1 MLLDAFSSVVDF
13 IVQVGSYLG
22 LSWIAVAGLSIM
34 LVAFIISFLC
44 TQFSI
49 ELRTT
54 RAIEKLNLY
63 LESNPF
69 INDENLVEFNKL
81 MKKIPSPMRVQWQQ
95 FMVNR
100 DKKPSEFFSEENCI
114 EKPFKVSSYKN
125 HVGAVRT
132 CLICVSILAFVLSC
146 GALINVGAT
155 NLATVLVESLLL
167 SLALYFVGELYILFL
182 KVRRNSSI
190 SDLYYNF
197 ANFQKYIDRAV
208 TTLPDYVDYEI
219 LFTRK
224 EIVSGIPVLQEYL
237 QQRALYEQEQ
247 IKKAK
252 ESQVEHEHYDFSA
265 LGVNGSLIMERAMRE
280 CEYYLGNRKRILAE
294 ISELEGSRDMLEKSY
309 DEKNKTNQR
318 KLRDIKESLDRL
330 KDKLDS
336 TTNIIVGND
345 LRKQRENEIQ
355 KQRQLER
362 EVDEDNNK
370 FDADKKKIA
379 EEIAGK
385 KAEIEE
391 FRKTAENALNSEFK
405 AYSDKIYT
413 ELKDVAEGQVKEE
426 LDGVKAENQK
436 LQSDIEERDRC
447 IVEKNA
453 VYDEK
458 LALLDDYSKKLAEQ
472 QETID
477 EASQV
482 KSEAEDK
489 DKEIFEVKKELES
502 RNLELEKKNQE
513 IEKQKELIKEYKRKK
528 QIEVYRY
535 FDANGNE
542 FYVDENNNP
551 YYLDENGNKVY
562 MTEETAESEST
573 EESTSQNEQNVQNTL
588 PVEEEI
594 EEPTNE
600 TNVAEESKVEEDAQS
615 ETKSEQAPET
625 TSEAKNETA
634 EPVESSNEDA
644 LGFSDEDLKLDG
656 DDLQEEPLQENNEQE
671 AEENADNTT
680 QKPKALDEVSGN
692 NTLDAKDL
700 QQQLDEIA
708 KQAEEEDK
716 EKKSAKEPEPEFH
729 KPVYDFVWENSNS
742 SEKFEK
748 EEPVEKE
755 DRKEESAEQQDEIEE
770 KLNETADES
779 SESEQPA
786 ETEEKPVE
794 EEKVAEPEEN
804 STESAEEPKVEN
816 VEPAEEMAEEATTQ
830 TEEPKTEQ
838 PENSEVMTEP
848 ETTSEASTEEA
859 PVEEQQAE
867 EKQTVEPLEKEKIEE
882 EPAEE
887 QNVTSEEL
895 KETESIEDIEKEIQE
910 QNEELEKQHKDLS
923 NQLEETKAIAD
934 SEDKKEKK
942 PRAKRKTTAS
952 KAKKS
957 TTAKKPT
964 AKKSTTKKTTKK
976 VDDKSADKKPA
987 KKTTPKKKSTA
998 KAKPTS
1004 KAKATSK
1011 AKSTA
1016 KKPTTKKPSKKVT
1029 KAQDNSAPLNADEV
1043 TVADL
1048 SLAQFNEQLKS
1059 VMQEINGA
1067 DGSNASDKKDDGQ
1080 NTSK

>member
-34 LVAFIISFLC
+34 LLTFIISFLC

-54 RAIEKLNLY
+54 RAIEKLNIY

-69 INDENLVEFNKL
+69 INDENLVEFNKM

-391 FRKTAENALNSEFK
+391 FRKTAENALNNEFK

-472 QETID
+472 QETIE
-477 EASQV
+477 EATQA

-489 DKEIFEVKKELES
+489 DKEIFEVKRELES

-562 MTEETAESEST
+562 MTEETAETEPT
-573 EESTSQNEQNVQNTL
+573 EEPTSQNEQNVQNTL
-588 PVEEEI
+588 PVEEKV

-600 TNVAEESKVEEDAQS
+600 TNVAEEPEVENDVQT
-615 ETKSEQAPET
+615 ETKSEEM
-625 TSEAKNETA
+625 SEATNEVENETA
-634 EPVESSNEDA
+634 EPVESSNEDT
-644 LGFSDEDLKLDG
+644 LGFSDEDLKLDEE
-656 DDLQEEPLQENNEQE
+656 DLQEEPSQENNEQE
-671 AEENADNTT
+671 AEENADDTT
-680 QKPKALDEVSGN
+680 QKPKALDEVSAN

-748 EEPVEKE
+748 EEPAEKE
-755 DRKEESAEQQDEIEE
+755 GQKEEPAEKVEQDEIEE

-779 SESEQPA
+779 NESNESEQPA
-786 ETEEKPVE
+786 EAEEKPVE
-794 EEKVAEPEEN
+794 EEKVAESEEN
-804 STESAEEPKVEN
+804 STKPAEEPEVED
-816 VEPAEEMAEEATTQ
+816 VEPSENMTEETEAQ
-830 TEEPKTEQ
+830 TEEPKAEQ
-838 PENSEVMTEP
+838 IKNSEATAEP
-848 ETTSEASTEEA
+848 ETTSETSAEGTSTEE
-859 PVEEQQAE
+859 Q
-867 EKQTVEPLEKEKIEE
+867 
-882 EPAEE
+882 PAEE
-887 QNVTSEEL
+887 QNTASEEP
-895 KETESIEDIEKEIQE
+895 KEAESIEDIEKEIQE

-923 NQLEETKAIAD
+923 NQLEETKAIVD

-942 PRAKRKTTAS
+942 PRAKRKATAS

-957 TTAKKPT
+957 TTAKKLT

-976 VDDKSADKKPA
+976 ADDKSADKKPT
-987 KKTTPKKKSTA
+987 KKTTSKKKSTA
-998 KAKPTS
+998 KAKPAS
-1004 KAKATSK
+1004 KTKATSK

-1029 KAQDNSAPLNADEV
+1029 KAQDSSAPLNADEV

-1059 VMQEINGA
+1059 VMQEINSA
-1067 DGSNASDKKDDGQ
+1067 DGSNPSDKKDDGQ

>member
-34 LVAFIISFLC
+34 LLTFIISFLC

-54 RAIEKLNLY
+54 RAIEKLNIY

-69 INDENLVEFNKL
+69 INDENLVEFNKM
-81 MKKIPSPMRVQWQQ
+81 MKKIPYPMRVQWQQ

-146 GALINVGAT
+146 GALINVGTT

-182 KVRRNSSI
+182 KVRRDSSI

-318 KLRDIKESLDRL
+318 KLRDIKETLDRL

-391 FRKTAENALNSEFK
+391 FRKTAESALNNEFK

-472 QETID
+472 QETIED
-477 EASQV
+477 AAQV

-513 IEKQKELIKEYKRKK
+513 IENQKELIKEYKRKK

-573 EESTSQNEQNVQNTL
+573 EESASQNEQNVQNTL
-588 PVEEEI
+588 PVEE
-594 EEPTNE
+594 PTNE
-600 TNVAEESKVEEDAQS
+600 TNIAEESKVEEDAQS

-625 TSEAKNETA
+625 TSEVENETA
-634 EPVESSNEDA
+634 EPVESSNEDT
-644 LGFSDEDLKLDG
+644 LGFSDEDLKLDEE
-656 DDLQEEPLQENNEQE
+656 DLQEEPSQENNEQE
-671 AEENADNTT
+671 AEENTDTT
-680 QKPKALDEVSGN
+680 RKPKALDEVSGN

-755 DRKEESAEQQDEIEE
+755 DEKEEPAEQVEQDEIEE

-779 SESEQPA
+779 SESEKTA
-786 ETEEKPVE
+786 EI

-804 STESAEEPKVEN
+804 STESAGEPKVEN
-816 VEPAEEMAEEATTQ
+816 VEPAEEMVEEATTQ
-830 TEEPKTEQ
+830 TEESKTEQ
-838 PENSEVMTEP
+838 LENSEVMTEP
-848 ETTSEASTEEA
+848 ETTSGASTEEV
-859 PVEEQQAE
+859 PVEA
-867 EKQTVEPLEKEKIEE
+867 
-882 EPAEE
+882 
-887 QNVTSEEL
+887 QNATSEEP

-934 SEDKKEKK
+934 SEGKKEKK

-964 AKKSTTKKTTKK
+964 AKKSTTKKA
-976 VDDKSADKKPA
+976 DYKSADKKPA

-998 KAKPTS
+998 KAKPAS
-1004 KAKATSK
+1004 KTKATSK

-1059 VMQEINGA
+1059 VMQEINGT
-1067 DGSNASDKKDDGQ
+1067 DGSNSSDKKDDGQ

>member
-34 LVAFIISFLC
+34 LLTFIISFLC

-54 RAIEKLNLY
+54 RAIEKLNIY

-69 INDENLVEFNKL
+69 INDENLVEFNKM

-114 EKPFKVSSYKN
+114 EKPFKISSYKN

-146 GALINVGAT
+146 GALINVGTT

-391 FRKTAENALNSEFK
+391 FRKTAESALNNEFK

-472 QETID
+472 QETIED
-477 EASQV
+477 AAQA

-562 MTEETAESEST
+562 MTEKTAESEST
-573 EESTSQNEQNVQNTL
+573 EESASQNEQNVQNTL
-588 PVEEEI
+588 PVEE
-594 EEPTNE
+594 PTNE
-600 TNVAEESKVEEDAQS
+600 TDVAEESKVEEDAQS
-615 ETKSEQAPET
+615 ETKSEQASET
-625 TSEAKNETA
+625 TSEVENETA
-634 EPVESSNEDA
+634 EPVESSNEDT
-644 LGFSDEDLKLDG
+644 LGFSDEDLKLDEE
-656 DDLQEEPLQENNEQE
+656 DLQEEPSQENNEQE
-671 AEENADNTT
+671 AEKNADTT

-692 NTLDAKDL
+692 NTLNAKDL

-755 DRKEESAEQQDEIEE
+755 DGKEEPAEQVERDEIEE

-786 ETEEKPVE
+786 EV

-816 VEPAEEMAEEATTQ
+816 VEPAEEIVEEATTQ

-838 PENSEVMTEP
+838 PENSEVLTEP
-848 ETTSEASTEEA
+848 ETTSETSTEEA
-859 PVEEQQAE
+859 PVEEQSAE
-867 EKQTVEPLEKEKIEE
+867 EKQTVESSEKEKTEE
-882 EPAEE
+882 EPAEAK
-887 QNVTSEEL
+887 NATSEEP

-934 SEDKKEKK
+934 SEGKKEKK

-952 KAKKS
+952 KTKKS

-964 AKKSTTKKTTKK
+964 AKKSTTKKA
-976 VDDKSADKKPA
+976 DDKSADKKPA

-998 KAKPTS
+998 KAKTAS
-1004 KAKATSK
+1004 KTKATSK

-1029 KAQDNSAPLNADEV
+1029 KVQDNSAPLNADEV

-1059 VMQEINGA
+1059 VMQEINGT
-1067 DGSNASDKKDDGQ
+1067 DDSNPSDKKDDGQ

>member
-114 EKPFKVSSYKN
+114 EKPFKVSAYKN
-125 HVGAVRT
+125 YIGGVRT
-132 CLICVSILAFVLSC
+132 CLICVSILAFILSC

-182 KVRRNSSI
+182 KVRRNSAV

-379 EEIAGK
+379 DEIAGK

-391 FRKTAENALNSEFK
+391 FRKNAETALNSEFK
-405 AYSDKIYT
+405 IYSDKIYT

-426 LDGVKAENQK
+426 LAEVKAENQK

-489 DKEIFEVKKELES
+489 DKEIFEVKRELES
-502 RNLELEKKNQE
+502 RNIELEKKNQE
-513 IEKQKELIKEYKRKK
+513 IEKQKEIIKEYKRKK

-562 MTEETAESEST
+562 MTEETAENKPA
-573 EESTSQNEQNVQNTL
+573 EETTTQNEQDVQNTL
-588 PVEEEI
+588 PVEEKVV
-594 EEPTNE
+594 EPASE
-600 TNVAEESKVEEDAQS
+600 TDTETEPQAENAAQS
-615 ETKSEQAPET
+615 ETPVEESKEA
-625 TSEAKNETA
+625 TSETENESA
-634 EPVESSNEDA
+634 EPAESSAEDV
-644 LGFSDEDLKLDG
+644 LGFSDEDLKLDE
-656 DDLQEEPLQENNEQE
+656 DSSQENDTQT
-671 AEENADNTT
+671 EEDATK
-680 QKPKALDEVSGN
+680 QPKAPAEVSGD
-692 NTLDAKDL
+692 NTLDSKDI

-708 KQAEEEDK
+708 KQAEAEDK

-748 EEPVEKE
+748 DEEPKENSTEQTEK
-755 DRKEESAEQQDEIEE
+755 DDVEE
-770 KLNETADES
+770 KL
-779 SESEQPA
+779 SEASKEPEQLA
-786 ETEEKPVE
+786 ETEEK
-794 EEKVAEPEEN
+794 
-804 STESAEEPKVEN
+804 SAEE
-816 VEPAEEMAEEATTQ
+816 Q
-830 TEEPKTEQ
+830 
-838 PENSEVMTEP
+838 
-848 ETTSEASTEEA
+848 
-859 PVEEQQAE
+859 
-867 EKQTVEPLEKEKIEE
+867 
-882 EPAEE
+882 PAEE
-887 QNVTSEEL
+887 QQTAEPSEEEKHEETTEEKNTTSEEP
-895 KETESIEDIEKEIQE
+895 KEAESIEDIEKEIRE

-934 SEDKKEKK
+934 SDDKKEKK

-952 KAKKS
+952 KTKKS
-957 TTAKKPT
+957 PT
-964 AKKSTTKKTTKK
+964 AKKSTTKKSTTKK
-976 VDDKSADKKPA
+976 ATKKPVDKATDKETDKTTEKPA

-998 KAKPTS
+998 KAK
-1004 KAKATSK
+1004 ATSK

-1016 KKPTTKKPSKKVT
+1016 KKPATKKPSKKAT
-1029 KAQDNSAPLNADEV
+1029 KTTDKSAPLNADEV

-1059 VMQEINGA
+1059 VMQEINGT
-1067 DGSNASDKKDDGQ
+1067 DGSNSSDKKDDGQ

>member
-34 LVAFIISFLC
+34 LLTFIISFLC

-54 RAIEKLNLY
+54 RAIEKLNIY

-69 INDENLVEFNKL
+69 INDENLVEFNKM

-391 FRKTAENALNSEFK
+391 FRKTAENALNNEFK

-472 QETID
+472 QETIE
-477 EASQV
+477 EATQA

-489 DKEIFEVKKELES
+489 DKEIFEVKRELES

-562 MTEETAESEST
+562 MTEETAET
-573 EESTSQNEQNVQNTL
+573 EPAEEPISQNEQNVQNTL
-588 PVEEEI
+588 PVEEKV

-600 TNVAEESKVEEDAQS
+600 TNVEEEPKVENDVQT
-615 ETKSEQAPET
+615 ETKSEEMA
-625 TSEAKNETA
+625 EATNEVENETA
-634 EPVESSNEDA
+634 EPVESSNEDT
-644 LGFSDEDLKLDG
+644 LGFSDEDLKLDEE
-656 DDLQEEPLQENNEQE
+656 DLQEEPSQENNEQE
-671 AEENADNTT
+671 AEENAEDTT

-755 DRKEESAEQQDEIEE
+755 DAKEEPAEKVEQDEIEE

-779 SESEQPA
+779 NESEQTA
-786 ETEEKPVE
+786 EAEEKPVE
-794 EEKVAEPEEN
+794 EEKVAESEEN
-804 STESAEEPKVEN
+804 STKPAEEPEVED
-816 VEPAEEMAEEATTQ
+816 VEPSENMTEETEAQ
-830 TEEPKTEQ
+830 TEEPKAEQ
-838 PENSEVMTEP
+838 IKNSEATAEP
-848 ETTSEASTEEA
+848 ETTSETSAEGTSIG
-859 PVEEQQAE
+859 EQ
-867 EKQTVEPLEKEKIEE
+867 
-882 EPAEE
+882 PAEE
-887 QNVTSEEL
+887 QNTASEEP
-895 KETESIEDIEKEIQE
+895 KEAESIEDIEKEIQE

-923 NQLEETKAIAD
+923 NQLEETKAIVD

-942 PRAKRKTTAS
+942 PRAKRKATAS

-976 VDDKSADKKPA
+976 ADDKSADKKPA
-987 KKTTPKKKSTA
+987 KKTTPKKKLTA
-998 KAKPTS
+998 KAKPAS
-1004 KAKATSK
+1004 KTKATSK

-1029 KAQDNSAPLNADEV
+1029 KAQDNSAPLNADEI

-1067 DGSNASDKKDDGQ
+1067 DGSNPSDKKDDGQ

>member
-34 LVAFIISFLC
+34 LLTFIISFLC

-54 RAIEKLNLY
+54 RAIEKLNIY

-69 INDENLVEFNKL
+69 INDENLVEFNKM
-81 MKKIPSPMRVQWQQ
+81 MKKIPYPMRVQWQQ

-146 GALINVGAT
+146 GALINVGTT

-182 KVRRNSSI
+182 KVRRDSSI

-318 KLRDIKESLDRL
+318 KLRDIKETLDRL

-391 FRKTAENALNSEFK
+391 FRKTAESALNNEFK

-472 QETID
+472 QETIED
-477 EASQV
+477 AAQA

-489 DKEIFEVKKELES
+489 DREIFEVKKELES

-513 IEKQKELIKEYKRKK
+513 IENQKELIKEYKRKK

-573 EESTSQNEQNVQNTL
+573 EESASQNEQNVQNTL
-588 PVEEEI
+588 PVEE
-594 EEPTNE
+594 PTNE
-600 TNVAEESKVEEDAQS
+600 TNIAEESKVEEDAQS

-625 TSEAKNETA
+625 TSEVENETA
-634 EPVESSNEDA
+634 EPVESSNEDT
-644 LGFSDEDLKLDG
+644 LGFSDKDLKLDEE
-656 DDLQEEPLQENNEQE
+656 DLQEEPSQENNEQE
-671 AEENADNTT
+671 AEENTDTT
-680 QKPKALDEVSGN
+680 RKPKALDEVSGN

-755 DRKEESAEQQDEIEE
+755 DEKEEPAEQVEQDEIEE

-779 SESEQPA
+779 SESEKTA
-786 ETEEKPVE
+786 EI
-794 EEKVAEPEEN
+794 EEKVEEPEEN
-804 STESAEEPKVEN
+804 STESAGEPKVEN
-816 VEPAEEMAEEATTQ
+816 VEPAEEMVEEATTQ
-830 TEEPKTEQ
+830 TEESKTEQ
-838 PENSEVMTEP
+838 PDNSEVMTEP
-848 ETTSEASTEEA
+848 ETTSGASTEEV
-859 PVEEQQAE
+859 PVEEQNA
-867 EKQTVEPLEKEKIEE
+867 
-882 EPAEE
+882 
-887 QNVTSEEL
+887 TSEEP

-934 SEDKKEKK
+934 SEGKKEKK
-942 PRAKRKTTAS
+942 PKAKRKTTAS

-964 AKKSTTKKTTKK
+964 AKKSTTKKA
-976 VDDKSADKKPA
+976 DDKSADKKPA

-998 KAKPTS
+998 KAKPAS
-1004 KAKATSK
+1004 KTKATSK

-1059 VMQEINGA
+1059 VMQEINGT
-1067 DGSNASDKKDDGQ
+1067 DGSNSSDKKDDGQ